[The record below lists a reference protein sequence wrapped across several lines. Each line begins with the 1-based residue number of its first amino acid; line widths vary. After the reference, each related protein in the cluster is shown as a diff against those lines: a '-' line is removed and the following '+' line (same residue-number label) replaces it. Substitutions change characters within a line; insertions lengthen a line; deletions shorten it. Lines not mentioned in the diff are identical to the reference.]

1 MLIVFATVLLFYL
14 GPLEDVASTPL
25 PILWVLY
32 GVTGSKTAANTLVAL
47 MALIIFFAAF
57 NIFASVS
64 RLVWVFAKDNGLP
77 FPKTFTHVSGVLTI
91 WSIQRSVRLTS

>member
-1 MLIVFATVLLFYL
+1 MLIVFATTLLFYL
-14 GPLEDVASTPL
+14 GPLEDVVSTPL

-32 GVTGSKTAANTLVAL
+32 GATGSKPAANALVAL
-47 MALIIFFAAF
+47 MAVIVFFAAF

-77 FPKTFTHVSGVLTI
+77 FSRLFAHVSKTI
-91 WSIQRSVRLTS
+91 ATGGTR